1 MPPQRTIW
9 LTGMPRS
16 GTNWVSQI
24 LASSPEVRLKL
35 CPLFSYEFKDALD
48 ETASTGDWQRFF
60 RKVYETSGEYLDQVY
75 LRKEGLVPE
84 FAEREAEPPVLAIKS
99 TRYHHLTEPL
109 LERDP
114 EIRFIALV
122 RHPAGA
128 IHSWLDNPHEFP
140 AGADPMEQWRS
151 GTVRKTAR
159 SEYWGFDD
167 WLQVTQMHLRLA
179 EAWPDRFLLLRYE
192 TFVAEAEAT
201 ARRMFDFAGLG
212 WHGQSESFLRRS
224 QESRVDH
231 SRSVYKP
238 PSTASRWRQSLDPQI
253 AAAILKEIK
262 GTPIQSFLED

>member
-1 MPPQRTIW
+1 MPPKRTIW

-24 LASSPEVRLKL
+24 LASSPAVRLKL

-48 ETASTGDWQRFF
+48 ETASADAWSRFF
-60 RKVYETSGEYLDQVY
+60 AQVYDTSSDYLDQVY
-75 LRKEGLVPE
+75 LRKDGLVPE
-84 FAEREAEPPVLAIKS
+84 FPERQAEPPVLAIKS

-114 EIRFIALV
+114 TIRFIALV

-140 AGADPMEQWRS
+140 EDADPLEQWRS
-151 GTVRKTAR
+151 GAVRKTAR

-167 WLQVTQMHLRLA
+167 WLQVTRMHLRLA
-179 EAWPDRFLLLRYE
+179 EAWPGRFLLLRYE
-192 TFVAEAEAT
+192 TFVAEAEAS
-201 ARRMFDFAGLG
+201 ARRMFDFAGLE
-212 WHGQSESFLRRS
+212 WQGQTETFLRRS
-224 QESRVDH
+224 QETRMEHRRAVF
-231 SRSVYKP
+231 KP
-238 PSTASRWRQSLDPQI
+238 PSTASRWRQALDPRI
-253 AAAILKEIK
+253 AEAILKEIK